1 MKNIGIGK
9 ILVLVGTILTLVSTF
24 FLAFIHMGGLIIAI
38 LIVTGGAIVIIGGLI
53 GNKFFGIL
61 GGVVTLAGPILLTI
75 AIFRKSGI
83 FDDIAQTLLVDN
95 FF

>member
-1 MKNIGIGK
+1 M
-9 ILVLVGTILTLVSTF
+9 
-24 FLAFIHMGGLIIAI
+24 LIIAI

-61 GGVVTLAGPILLTI
+61 GGVVMLAGAILLTI
-75 AIFRKSGI
+75 AIFSKSGI

-95 FF
+95 FFWGSEPIVDWGVWIGFFLAIGGGVWG